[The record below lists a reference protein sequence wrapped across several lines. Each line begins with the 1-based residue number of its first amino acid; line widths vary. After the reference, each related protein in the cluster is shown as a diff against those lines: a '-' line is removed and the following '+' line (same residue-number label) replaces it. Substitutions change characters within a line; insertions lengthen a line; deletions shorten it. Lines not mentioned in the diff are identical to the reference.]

1 MRESIEIVTKNLL
14 FNVKNKLKKPN
25 KGKNMNLNGE
35 TPMNQNRRKLSGQLG
50 DIKSRDSKPWLA
62 MRAENS
68 DDSYES
74 DIYLKDKHF
83 SEIEE
88 Q

>member
-1 MRESIEIVTKNLL
+1 MKN
-14 FNVKNKLKKPN
+14 
-25 KGKNMNLNGE
+25 
-35 TPMNQNRRKLSGQLG
+35 
-50 DIKSRDSKPWLA
+50 RDSKPWLT

-83 SEIEE
+83 SAIEE
-88 Q
+88 

>member
-35 TPMNQNRRKLSGQLG
+35 APMNQHRRKLSGQVG
-50 DIKSRDSKPWLA
+50 DMKNRDSKPWLT

-83 SEIEE
+83 SAIEE
-88 Q
+88 

>member
-35 TPMNQNRRKLSGQLG
+35 TPMNQHRRKLSG
-50 DIKSRDSKPWLA
+50 
-62 MRAENS
+62 
-68 DDSYES
+68 
-74 DIYLKDKHF
+74 
-83 SEIEE
+83 
-88 Q
+88 